1 MERIL
6 LTLFIA
12 ISALLHSCSQ
22 WDVLKPV
29 NGQLTVKVL
38 NVEITFDYYEED
50 ITVFNQ
56 NWNGARVII
65 SRRESWSEYLDIYD
79 RYVLGQKTDN
89 ETAYFEAGD
98 KIKVKIKTTNDEGKD
113 VSRESFFELG

>member
-29 NGQLTVKVL
+29 NGQLTIKVL

-56 NWNGARVII
+56 NWNGDRVII
-65 SRRESWSEYLDIYD
+65 SSRESWSEYLDIYD

-89 ETAYFEAGD
+89 ETAYFEACD

>member
-1 MERIL
+1 MGRIETIERSVDYQSPECWDYLRL
-6 LTLFIA
+6 L
-12 ISALLHSCSQ
+12 
-22 WDVLKPV
+22 WRR
-29 NGQLTVKVL
+29 
-38 NVEITFDYYEED
+38 YYG
-50 ITVFNQ
+50 FNQ

-98 KIKVKIKTTNDEGKD
+98 KIKVKIKTKNDEGKD
-113 VSRESFFELG
+113 VSRESFF